1 MKIIFNSLVKQPNS
15 DDVTVETEVDAEY
28 ELYNDNFGVKTKS
41 FTFKESDTKV
51 VTRIEFTNST
61 LNIFRDAVTLV
72 FRLNEKSYDS
82 SVYSENGQLL
92 PLISVLDEID
102 FEKNKVSYRLFLQDF
117 NNNEALLSNCFIELK
132 EK

>member
-51 VTRIEFTNST
+51 VT
-61 LNIFRDAVTLV
+61 
-72 FRLNEKSYDS
+72 
-82 SVYSENGQLL
+82 
-92 PLISVLDEID
+92 
-102 FEKNKVSYRLFLQDF
+102 
-117 NNNEALLSNCFIELK
+117 
-132 EK
+132 

>member
-51 VTRIEFTNST
+51 VTLELNS
-61 LNIFRDAVTLV
+61 LI
-72 FRLNEKSYDS
+72 
-82 SVYSENGQLL
+82 QL
-92 PLISVLDEID
+92 
-102 FEKNKVSYRLFLQDF
+102 
-117 NNNEALLSNCFIELK
+117 
-132 EK
+132 

>member
-72 FRLNEKSYDS
+72 FRLNDKSYDS

-102 FEKNKVSYRLFLQDF
+102 FEKNKASYRLFLQDF
-117 NNNEALLSNCFIELK
+117 NNNEVLLSNCFIELK

>member
-28 ELYNDNFGVKTKS
+28 ELYNDNFGAKTKS

-102 FEKNKVSYRLFLQDF
+102 FKKNKASYRLFLQDF
-117 NNNEALLSNCFIELK
+117 NNNEVLLSNCFIELK